1 MSSLDAA
8 PAPVRLRIDP
18 IIAQAIELEQ
28 RVGLE
33 LQGHDGLRNAA
44 RLVAMSATTA
54 RRVAQ
59 AMKRPF
65 SLHRLPVFFLAGAFL
80 GLGAYVT
87 WQLAWVSTLTLALP
101 DRDASL
107 LKRTLAQDG
116 RVAVEV
122 RQVPGSR
129 EAAELLARGAV
140 DLGFI
145 QGGVPIPPR
154 LARLELPGR
163 ELVLFF
169 LRGAERGPAEVKRV
183 LTSVKGEGSHAM
195 AEAFFA
201 AWGLTERVEFVHRWT
216 ELTRGTQG
224 DAAALA
230 EDIDAVFVV
239 KDPAD
244 PATLDAVSRLTAAGF
259 HLASP
264 RLGARALSLDALEPA
279 VIPQGHLGLDPQ
291 LPPAPLETYSVA
303 TYLVAREGLTPAR
316 LAQAA
321 AVVTAHPR
329 TITEG
334 SFRLTTTDA
343 SGLFQGVDAFFSI
356 LLNIALAFL
365 ALLGLDVMAH
375 RKYFHELNSLVSLI
389 SMLQSNKDVLGL
401 KDRGVR
407 AENLL
412 YMSLCS
418 DLLGLISAVAGYY
431 TQENSSLLFNNLSE
445 VVHQRCDA
453 LKINIQLKLLHAIVE
468 T

>member
-1 MSSLDAA
+1 MSSQDAA
-8 PAPVRLRIDP
+8 PVPVRLRIDP
-18 IIAQAIELEQ
+18 IIAQATQLEQ
-28 RVGLE
+28 RVHLE
-33 LQGHDGLRNAA
+33 LPGHDGLRDAA
-44 RLVAMSATTA
+44 RLVATSATTA

-65 SLHRLPVFFLAGAFL
+65 SLHRLPVLFLAGAVL
-80 GLGAYVT
+80 ALGAFVT

-107 LKRTLAQDG
+107 LKRTLAQDA
-116 RVAVEV
+116 RVGVEV

-129 EAAELLARGAV
+129 EAAELLSRGAV

-145 QGGVPIPPR
+145 QGGVPIPAR
-154 LARLELPGR
+154 LARLELPSR

-169 LRGAERGPAEVKRV
+169 LRDSVRGPAEAKQV

-201 AWGLTERVEFVHRWT
+201 AWGLAGRVEYVHRWV
-216 ELTRGTQG
+216 ELTQG
-224 DAAALA
+224 DAAALG
-230 EDIDAVFVV
+230 DGLDAVFVV

-244 PATLDAVSRLTAAGF
+244 PATLDAVTRLTAAGF

-279 VIPQGHLGLDPQ
+279 IIPQGHLGLDPEI
-291 LPPAPLETYSVA
+291 PPAPLETYSVA